1 MKKRMGR
8 RWLAAALAVAA
19 AAWFACGPAVVA
31 QDTPWD
37 QGQPA
42 ELDPS
47 TTLWP
52 DAQWTEDDVFRS
64 AHEKVW
70 SGPGAPPTSGTS
82 GKLAELD
89 VQWWIP
95 RTFEWH
101 PGMGDPQQVE
111 IEDDAPVYFRV
122 GMQSEGLDGGEP
134 GEVTWLRPE
143 ECLYQINLQ
152 KPEITNSPMSAVDYS
167 LGGPWGDELYLPDGN
182 YNRLRVGDLWSNKA
196 PLFSGG
202 WVRVGWGSHA
212 VYPETNAWPKAWQ
225 CLAQGKCRFVMEW
238 YLLFRTS
245 DEVPHFLDKK
255 LVSGWMDMGTT
266 KRIWT
271 YGDDTAS
278 LSVEREG
285 MERFVLEYT
294 TPGNRMEDYGLL
306 DSGDSLETWAAKIQ
320 ESIHPDCGWT
330 VTFVSVDADGNR
342 RIIDPAELDFE
353 GGLDPMD
360 RVQRAYYPFTLEKN
374 KKEGYDVAISNE
386 WTWLYREPSFW
397 LPEGSETM
405 RIHWNPG
412 RAVTGRV
419 EAWVRPFFGALA
431 KDWPAAEFSDRI
443 FGAKKED
450 GIPLG
455 VSAVS
460 WIDEDE
466 VEDPPYYGN
475 SYYRNVYASARHWL
489 GCLPRAFGPYLES
502 RGNIPEPEGEWV
514 KVCGSLRDG
523 APVVAL
529 CADDTVNLEFDPAIF
544 GGTGAGKGYELY
556 ADGQWQGFVSAK
568 DDPQAIVWHP
578 GERGMHLL
586 EVDGGDGI
594 VGMQPLWFDK
604 VEWAELPY
612 RADPGVEAVSLY
624 PWSTAIALDVALD
637 AADPSRPADVF
648 GYWADMT
655 GIEHETD
662 IFDKMKAM
670 ESLDAWEEAE
680 RTGPSARREV
690 IPERPI
696 TTLRWDAA
704 ADVGPGARK
713 QETAIIMG
721 AEWSKDAR
729 EGADT
734 YLVVDL
740 SDGPDADSWP
750 VSLRCQPPEGGWGE
764 EYKTDKLVLRRVD
777 AGAFTMGS
785 PAGEPSRGNDEEQH
799 PVRLTQSYY
808 VGVFEVT
815 QGQWERVMGTNAPS
829 RSQTYD
835 DDALPVAQ
843 VNLSDIRGDT
853 GNGGWPDTM
862 AVAAD
867 SFMGRLRE
875 KARGFAWDLPTEAQ
889 WEYACRAGT
898 DTAFNDGSS
907 MNDPATYVVDTLSLL
922 GRYGGNYTDGTGGEQ
937 YNKMATLVGGY
948 LPNAWGLYDMH
959 GNVEEW
965 TRGGW
970 TDAFGTVQNEAGEWV
985 DPPGARIGDGTRA
998 VVRGGCFTVSSA
1010 SCRAAERH
1018 QIQPTRRD
1026 DETGFRVGAFIWPLG
1041 GTGDDNG
1048 ND

>member
-1 MKKRMGR
+1 MNERMGR
-8 RWLAAALAVAA
+8 KWLAAALAVAA
-19 AAWFACGPAVVA
+19 AAWFACGHAAVA

-47 TTLWP
+47 TSLWP
-52 DAQWTEDDVFRS
+52 DAQWTEDDVFQI

-167 LGGPWGDELYLPDGN
+167 LGGPWGGELYLPDGN

-285 MERFVLEYT
+285 MDRFVLEYT

-306 DSGDSLETWAAKIQ
+306 DSADSLETWAGTIQ
-320 ESIHPDCGWT
+320 EPIHPDCGWT

-360 RVQRAYYPFTLEKN
+360 RVERGYYPFTLTHTDL
-374 KKEGYDVAISNE
+374 EGKVDNE
-386 WTWLYREPSFW
+386 ALWAYTWGEQAWLYREPSFW
-397 LPEGSETM
+397 LPEGSATM

-412 RAVTGRV
+412 RPVTGRV

-431 KDWPAAEFSDRI
+431 EDWPAAEFHDRI
-443 FGAKKED
+443 LKSPG
-450 GIPLG
+450 PNG
-455 VSAVS
+455 VRA
-460 WIDEDE
+460 IDNSEVDE
-466 VEDPPYYGN
+466 TPYNNQYT
-475 SYYRNVYASARHWL
+475 YYRDTYQNARYWL
-489 GCLPRAFGPYLES
+489 RRLPRAFGPYLES

-523 APVVAL
+523 APVVAV

-556 ADGQWQGFVSAK
+556 ADGQWQGFVAAK
-568 DDPQAIVWHP
+568 GDPQTIVWGP

-612 RADPGVEAVSLY
+612 RSDPGVEAVSLY
-624 PWSTAIALDVALD
+624 PWSTDIALDIALD

-648 GYWADMT
+648 GYWAEMT

-670 ESLDAWEEAE
+670 ESLDAWDEAE

-740 SDGPDADSWP
+740 SDGPDAESWP

-764 EYKTDKLVLRRVD
+764 EYKTDKLVLRRID
-777 AGAFTMGS
+777 PGAFMMGT
-785 PAGEPSRGNDEEQH
+785 PEDEPGHTYLETQH
-799 PVRLTQSYY
+799 PVRLTQAYY

-815 QGQWERVMGTNAPS
+815 QGQWERVMGTDAPS
-829 RSQTYD
+829 RRENYD
-835 DDALPVAQ
+835 DDTLPVSA
-843 VNLSDIRGDT
+843 VNYYAIRGDNQE
-853 GNGGWPDTM
+853 GVSMD
-862 AVAAD
+862 VAAD
-867 SFMGRLRE
+867 CFFGRLRE

-898 DTAFNDGSS
+898 DTAYNDGSTL
-907 MNDPATYVVDTLSLL
+907 DDYYTDVVDTLSRL
-922 GRYGGNYTDGTGGEQ
+922 GRYKGNNEDGTGGEQ
-937 YNKMATLVGGY
+937 YNGGPTLVGCY

-959 GNVEEW
+959 GNVDEW
-965 TRGGW
+965 TRHAW
-970 TDAFGTVQNEAGEWV
+970 TEAFGTVQNEAGEWV
-985 DPPGARIGDGTRA
+985 DPQGGSLDGADPRVST
-998 VVRGGCFTVSSA
+998 RGGCATVSPGQ
-1010 SCRAAERH
+1010 CRSGTFCLMH
-1018 QIQPTRRD
+1018 PISWD
-1026 DETGFRVGAFIWPLG
+1026 YITGFRVGAFIWPLG
-1041 GTGDDNG
+1041 GTGDGNG